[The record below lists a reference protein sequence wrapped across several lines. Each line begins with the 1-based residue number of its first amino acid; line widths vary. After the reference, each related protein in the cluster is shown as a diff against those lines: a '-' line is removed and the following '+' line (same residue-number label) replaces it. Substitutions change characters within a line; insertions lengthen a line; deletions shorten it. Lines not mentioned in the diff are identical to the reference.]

1 MENST
6 GSNHCVGIVLLDQN
20 EFRSALSQFATG
32 VTVITTLDDEG
43 QPHSMTANA
52 FSSICL
58 DPPTIMVCI
67 GHNTHTHGFLQK
79 TNRFGVNIL
88 TQEQQELGAY
98 FAKKLEDRT
107 GGVEYQ
113 YSEGNDQVSVL
124 EGSMVFFGCEVLGTH
139 VYGDHTIYIGAV
151 KEMRREEPGA
161 PLMFYNSR
169 WYNPAGE

>member
-1 MENST
+1 
-6 GSNHCVGIVLLDQN
+6 LLDKD
-20 EFRSALSQFATG
+20 EFRSALGQFATG

-58 DPPTIMVCI
+58 DPPTVMVCI
-67 GHNTHTHGFLQK
+67 AHGTNTHGYLEK

-88 TQEQQELGAY
+88 KQEQQDLGEY
-98 FAKKLEDRT
+98 FARRPENRT
-107 GGVEYQ
+107 GDVSYH
-113 YSEGNDQVSVL
+113 YSEASDKTPVL
-124 EGSMVFFGCEVLGTH
+124 DDSMVFFGCEVKGSH
-139 VYGDHTIYIGAV
+139 VYGDHTIYVGEV
-151 KEMRREEPGA
+151 KEMRRNEASA